1 MRVVRDAV
9 MSVPFSNPAPGRRNR
24 MVLRTFRRYAGRG
37 GPHRD
42 LRDESVPRI
51 LRRRAVARIAT
62 AAPR

>member
-24 MVLRTFRRYAGRG
+24 MVLRTLRRYAGRG

-42 LRDESVPRI
+42 LRDESGPRI
-51 LRRRAVARIAT
+51 LRLRADGSRAT